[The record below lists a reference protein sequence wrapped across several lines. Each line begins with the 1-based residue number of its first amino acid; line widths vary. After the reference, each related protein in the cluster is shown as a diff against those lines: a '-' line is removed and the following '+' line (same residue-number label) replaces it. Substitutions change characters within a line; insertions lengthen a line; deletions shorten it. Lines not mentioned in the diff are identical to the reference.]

1 MNEEI
6 KLTKNEKKVLFEIA
20 NDVKKTD
27 SQIAKKIGI
36 SISSVSRIKEK
47 LHEKGV
53 IRGYMPRID
62 YSKLGIN
69 CYVMVLYSTTPEWW
83 KKVGDE
89 GLKKIIDN
97 APQIITCLRT
107 NERLLSYIV
116 IYAFPDNISANKY
129 LNEIQTTY
137 NNYLN
142 IEKIIFLSK
151 ENFVKNDPTSILK
164 IFEKEDIKPD
174 SQLFNRILKE

>member
-6 KLTKNEKKVLFEIA
+6 KLTKNEKKVLLEIA
-20 NDVKKTD
+20 NNVKKTD
-27 SQIAKKIGI
+27 SQIAKKIGV
-36 SISSVSRIKEK
+36 SVSSVSRIKDK
-47 LHEKGV
+47 LTEKG
-53 IRGYMPRID
+53 IIKGYMPRID
-62 YSKLGIN
+62 YSKIGIN

-83 KKVGDE
+83 KRVGDE
-89 GLKKIIDN
+89 GLKKIVEN
-97 APQIITCLRT
+97 APQIVTCIRT

-116 IYAFPDNISANKY
+116 IYAFTDNTSANKY

-151 ENFVKNDPTSILK
+151 ENFVKNDPTTLLK
-164 IFEKEDIKPD
+164 IFEKNDIKPD
-174 SQLFNRILKE
+174 TQLFNKMVKE